1 MKLTQPRHR
10 ALLLAA
16 TTLTIA
22 SLVPIATYG
31 YGTIRGMGQDAEH
44 ARITRHALACDGTRP
59 AEACFEPDTLD
70 SLAGKEG
77 SFGAVGAPDRGRGML
92 TSYAHCSAG
101 DYLDVPGYPRSAAEA
116 EASLTECRTQMM
128 SNLDHAVL
136 DAADLL
142 DEDGDIR
149 GSQIPS
155 YIDCVYAGSEHGRA
169 KCNIL
174 AHLGLILHAG
184 QDFYSHSN
192 WVDQADPAQPVGIEN
207 PPGLGQIGRSPW
219 LDLRIANPAFPEGLI
234 SGCFDMESF
243 VNEEEGCFY
252 GDQGQHRLRHFNLAK
267 DTGPIDP
274 VIGVGHLRRGTVGD
288 NFRRSV
294 EAAIEDS
301 ADKWATL
308 RERLVAT
315 YGETNGSMMICA
327 ITRDNP
333 TRECD

>member
-1 MKLTQPRHR
+1 MKPEQPHNR
-10 ALLLAA
+10 AAFLLA
-16 TTLTIA
+16 TTLAIA
-22 SLVPIATYG
+22 SLAPIASWG

-44 ARITRHALACDGTRP
+44 ARITRHALACGNGRSGD
-59 AEACFEPDTLD
+59 ACFQPDTLD
-70 SLAGKEG
+70 SLAGAEG

-92 TSYAHCSAG
+92 TSHAHCSAG
-101 DYLDVPGYPRSAAEA
+101 DYIDVPGYPRSAAEA
-116 EASLTECRTQMM
+116 QASLTECRDQMM

-136 DAADLL
+136 DAAALL

-174 AHLGLILHAG
+174 AHLGLILHAS

-192 WVDQADPAQPVGIEN
+192 WVDQHDPARPVGLEN
-207 PPGLGQIGRSPW
+207 PPGLGQTGRAPW
-219 LDLRIANPAFPEGLI
+219 LDLRFANPAFPAGLI
-234 SGCFDMESF
+234 SGCFDMASF
-243 VNEEEGCFY
+243 VNEEEGCLY
-252 GDQGQHRLRHFNLAK
+252 GDQGRHRLRHFDLAK

-274 VIGVGHLRRGTVGD
+274 VIGVGHLRRGTVGE

-308 RERLVAT
+308 RERLLAT
-315 YGETNGSMMICA
+315 YGAEDGAMMICA
-327 ITRDNP
+327 ITHDDP
-333 TRECD
+333 TDDC

>member
-1 MKLTQPRHR
+1 MKQARPRHR
-10 ALLLAA
+10 AAILLA
-16 TTLTIA
+16 TTLAVA
-22 SLVPIATYG
+22 SLVPIATFA
-31 YGTIRGMGQDAEH
+31 YGTVRGMGQDAEH
-44 ARITRHALACDGTRP
+44 ARITRHALACDGVRP
-59 AEACFEPDTLD
+59 ADACFQPDTLD
-70 SLAGKEG
+70 SLAGEEG

-92 TSYAHCSAG
+92 TSHAHCSAG

-136 DAADLL
+136 DAAALL

-169 KCNIL
+169 KCNVL
-174 AHLGLILHAG
+174 AHLGLILHAS

-192 WVDQADPAQPVGIEN
+192 WVDQPDSGLPVGVEN
-207 PPGLGQIGRSPW
+207 PPGLGQSGRSPW
-219 LDLRIANPAFPEGLI
+219 LDLRIANPVFPAGLI
-234 SGCFDMESF
+234 SGCFDNESF
-243 VNEEEGCFY
+243 LGEERGCFY
-252 GDQGQHRLRHFNLAK
+252 GDTGEHRVRHLNLAK
-267 DTGPIDP
+267 DTGVIDP
-274 VIGVGHLRRGTVGD
+274 QIGAGSSERGALGD

-315 YGETNGSMMICA
+315 YGERNGAMMICA

-333 TRECD
+333 TRDCD